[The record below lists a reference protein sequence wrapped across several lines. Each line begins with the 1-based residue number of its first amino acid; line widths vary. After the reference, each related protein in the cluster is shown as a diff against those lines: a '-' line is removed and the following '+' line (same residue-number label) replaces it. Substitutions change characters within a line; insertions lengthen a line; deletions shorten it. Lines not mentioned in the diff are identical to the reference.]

1 MATKPTRQQ
10 ERACDLFAG
19 SLANIAEGA
28 RLAGKGP
35 FPASD
40 LADLASRLARASVA
54 FSVDELLAR
63 ALEVRSRGLG
73 LPSGT
78 AEMLTLLDLDRNPVD
93 LLVIDDEAFREVV
106 RAMEQELGDA

>member
-35 FPASD
+35 FLASD
-40 LADLASRLARASVA
+40 LADLATKLARASGPFTV
-54 FSVDELLAR
+54 EEILAR
-63 ALEVRSRGLG
+63 ALEVRGRGLG

-78 AEMLTLLDLDRNPVD
+78 AEMLTLLDLDRRPVD
-93 LLVIDDEAFREVV
+93 LLVIDDEAFRQVV
-106 RAMEQELGDA
+106 QVMEQELGEP